1 MILSVSNSL
10 NIRKLDTGKV
20 QLKERNGHA
29 RTRHRQLRCIQDFAR
44 AFTIKRANNN
54 KDPQLQALKKEHGF
68 SSNVSGNEDSNE
80 GSSGKRWLSTSIDSG
95 SQKMEQKI
103 ITIVFWDIQGFSVLC
118 YSLEISPI
126 LLTLFLKDFFDAA
139 AQIVSKHGGI
149 VDKFLGDG
157 VMALFGAQSNSH
169 RTIGNSAFCAIE
181 AALELREQFMILRQ
195 KWIEIWQRYIPYQI
209 DIGLK
214 CGINT
219 GNASVG
225 TLGIKLYDYF
235 TAFGINVNLTKRLA
249 DLSVDNEIVISLTTK
264 SKVYEQYEL
273 RRLGAISTLKNI
285 PGSFE
290 AFSVIG
296 KKKDPQC
303 DAVTSS

>member
-29 RTRHRQLRCIQDFAR
+29 RTRHRQLRCIQHFAR

-54 KDPQLQALKKEHGF
+54 KDPQLQALKNEHGV
-68 SSNVSGNEDSNE
+68 SSNASGNEDSNE
-80 GSSGKRWLSTSIDSG
+80 DSSSKTWLSTSIDSG

-118 YSLEISPI
+118 YNLEISPI

-139 AQIVSKHGGI
+139 TQIVLRHGGV

-169 RTIGNSAFCAIE
+169 RTTGNSASCAIK
-181 AALELREQFMILRQ
+181 AALELREQFIILKQ

-219 GNASVG
+219 GYASVG
-225 TLGIKLYDYF
+225 TLGIKQYDYF

-264 SKVYEQYEL
+264 SKVYEQFEL
-273 RRLGAISTLKNI
+273 RRRGAISTLKNI

-296 KKKDPQC
+296 KKERP
-303 DAVTSS
+303 TM

>member
-1 MILSVSNSL
+1 MILSVSKSL
-10 NIRKLDTGKV
+10 NIRKLNTGKV
-20 QLKERNGHA
+20 QLKDRNGHA
-29 RTRHRQLRCIQDFAR
+29 RIRHRQLRSIQDFAR
-44 AFTIKRANNN
+44 TFLIKRANNN
-54 KDPQLQALKKEHGF
+54 KDPQLQTLKKEHGV
-68 SSNVSGNEDSNE
+68 SSNASGNEDSNE
-80 GSSGKRWLSTSIDSG
+80 GSYEGSSITWLSTLIDSG

-118 YSLEISPI
+118 YSLEISPV
-126 LLTLFLKDFFDAA
+126 LLTLFLKDFFDTAT
-139 AQIVSKHGGI
+139 QIVLRHGGV

-169 RTIGNSAFCAIE
+169 YTTGNSASCAIK
-181 AALELREQFMILRQ
+181 AALELREQFIILRQ
-195 KWIEIWQRYIPYQI
+195 KWLKIWQRYIPYQI

-219 GNASVG
+219 GYASVG
-225 TLGIKLYDYF
+225 TLGIKQYDYF

-249 DLSVDNEIVISLTTK
+249 DLSADNEIVISLTAR
-264 SKVYEQYEL
+264 SKVFEQFEL
-273 RRLGAISTLKNI
+273 RGRGSVSTLKNI

-296 KKKDPQC
+296 KKEKPT
-303 DAVTSS
+303 V